1 MKNNQPFIAGIT
13 GGIGSG
19 KTTAAKFFEELGVPV
34 YNSDTRAKIIQNEN
48 SEVKVKSIEAFGDE
62 AYNQSGL
69 NRVYIAK
76 QVFNN
81 NEKLKQLNQIV
92 HPAVFNDFEE
102 WKKQQ
107 TSKIIMKEAAILI
120 ESGSYKDC
128 DVVIS
133 VLMDKE
139 KRIQRIMARDGFT
152 EEQVMARINNQISD
166 EERIQKSDFI
176 IDNNGDLTH
185 LKNEVEKTF
194 IKIKKLNKY
203 YI

>member
-48 SEVKVKSIEAFGDE
+48 SEVKVKIIEAFGDE
-62 AYNQSGL
+62 AYNESGL
-69 NRVYIAK
+69 NRDYIAK

-92 HPAVFNDFEE
+92 HPAVFNDFEK
-102 WKKQQ
+102 WKKKQ

-133 VLMDKE
+133 VLMNKE

-176 IDNNGDLTH
+176 IDNNDDLAH

-194 IKIKKLNKY
+194 IKIKKLL
-203 YI
+203 

>member
-34 YNSDTRAKIIQNEN
+34 YNSDTRAKLIQNEN
-48 SEVKVKSIEAFGDE
+48 SEVKVKIIKAFGDE

-194 IKIKKLNKY
+194 IKIKKLL
-203 YI
+203 